1 MQFKLGLD
9 MVAMMGAQCFE
20 NVLANLNGDDDEIV
34 TRSGLPEDDD
44 LEADSDPY
52 DPSKPEYISPAT
64 QEEVDRTNAV
74 LLAKQIAK
82 LEAYATRRRAESRVA
97 RHYDTVLSSWR
108 GGEAAAGG
116 KPRSPL
122 SGRRVQSEPSLVQLE
137 ETSVRSRCH
146 AASDGFAAMLE
157 ECSPTSCAEE
167 MPGFALDEDDSPVVS
182 AVRGCSTPTIP
193 SIAQLNRNI
202 HRVELGES
210 SAPQCLCDGTTLQQA
225 AKIPTVLLVATA
237 TVPVEI
243 SML

>member
-1 MQFKLGLD
+1 MQFKFGLE

-20 NVLANLNGDDDEIV
+20 NWVESLNGDDDEIV
-34 TRSGLPEDDD
+34 ATDVEQDDD
-44 LEADSDPY
+44 FEADSDPY

-108 GGEAAAGG
+108 GSEAAAGG

-137 ETSVRSRCH
+137 ETFVRLRCH

-157 ECSPTSCAEE
+157 ECSPSSCAEE
-167 MPGFALDEDDSPVVS
+167 MPGFALHEEDSPVVS
-182 AVRGCSTPTIP
+182 AVRGCPTPTIP
-193 SIAQLNRNI
+193 SIAQLNRNM
-202 HRVELGES
+202 HRVELGEF
-210 SAPQCLCDGTTLQQA
+210 SAPQCLCDGTLQQA
-225 AKIPTVLLVATA
+225 AKIPTVILVATA